1 MGAPNDPNATMD
13 KTAAA
18 QPHASHE
25 SPIIYQGEEDIM
37 FQAVIPHQHRV
48 VMSLPVIL
56 VVHENVNMQNLN
68 PNLLKPV

>member
-37 FQAVIPHQHRV
+37 FQAV
-48 VMSLPVIL
+48 MSSSAPRGHVTTS
-56 VVHENVNMQNLN
+56 HSGGSRKCQYA
-68 PNLLKPV
+68 KPQP